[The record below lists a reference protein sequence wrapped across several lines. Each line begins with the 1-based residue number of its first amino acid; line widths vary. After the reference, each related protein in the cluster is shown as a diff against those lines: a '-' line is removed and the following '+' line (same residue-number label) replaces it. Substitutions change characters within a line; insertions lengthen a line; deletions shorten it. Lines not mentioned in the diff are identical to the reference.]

1 MFARTRAQ
9 AHARYVSIFR
19 VRLVFE
25 KRIIPIL
32 CTRVYNSW
40 NSFLLYIYIYIYVY
54 ATLTKSGTFK
64 SVELSNGR
72 ELSFPRKYEII
83 SLVFYLYSL
92 VTNIVGRGEGGEK
105 KRRER
110 KYYYCRRENFNYN
123 ETCVKDVLTDK

>member
-25 KRIIPIL
+25 KRIIPIS

-40 NSFLLYIYIYIYVY
+40 NSFLLYIYMYVY

-92 VTNIVGRGEGGEK
+92 VTNVRREEGGEK
-105 KRRER
+105 NVENESIIIVAARTLITMKR
-110 KYYYCRRENFNYN
+110 
-123 ETCVKDVLTDK
+123 V

>member
-1 MFARTRAQ
+1 M
-9 AHARYVSIFR
+9 
-19 VRLVFE
+19 
-25 KRIIPIL
+25 
-32 CTRVYNSW
+32 
-40 NSFLLYIYIYIYVY
+40 YVY

-105 KRRER
+105 NVENESIIIVAARTLITMKR
-110 KYYYCRRENFNYN
+110 
-123 ETCVKDVLTDK
+123 V

>member
-40 NSFLLYIYIYIYVY
+40 NSFLLYIYMYVY

-92 VTNIVGRGEGGEK
+92 VTNVRREEGGEK
-105 KRRER
+105 NVENESIIIVAARTLITMKR
-110 KYYYCRRENFNYN
+110 
-123 ETCVKDVLTDK
+123 V

>member
-1 MFARTRAQ
+1 MYMLLWLNLER
-9 AHARYVSIFR
+9 SS
-19 VRLVFE
+19 L
-25 KRIIPIL
+25 
-32 CTRVYNSW
+32 W
-40 NSFLLYIYIYIYVY
+40 NYQS
-54 ATLTKSGTFK
+54 
-64 SVELSNGR
+64 GR

-123 ETCVKDVLTDK
+123 ETCVKDVLTDKWEM